1 MGPVSKTREQRTW
14 EASVSLRA
22 DGDGDGRTI
31 DGHAAVFD
39 KWAQI
44 GSVRWGWKE
53 RVKPGAFTKTIAEA
67 DVRMLHNHDSTL
79 LLARTKNGTLTLEE
93 DKIGLRS
100 VADPAKV
107 SYADDVVE
115 LIRRG
120 DIDGMSFGF
129 RVVKDEWR
137 ILADG
142 SEERDI
148 LEVALIEVS
157 PVTFPAYPQTSVGV
171 RASDVELLT
180 ARTGLEPT
188 DVRSFAESFR
198 NVDEDLYVDVINE
211 LRAGKPLS
219 RSTSEQLT
227 RVASVFEKLA
237 STQNS
242 EPDPAKP
249 DPAERGDTTSAGTTR
264 FELAQRRQQLLELQ
278 TA

>member
-1 MGPVSKTREQRTW
+1 MFAMSTKVREQRAW
-14 EASVSLRA
+14 EATVELRA
-22 DGDGDGRTI
+22 DGDGRTI

-39 KWAQI
+39 KWTQI

-53 RVKPGAFTKTIAEA
+53 RVKSGAFAKTIQEA
-67 DVRMLHNHDSTL
+67 DVRMLLNHDSTL
-79 LLARTKNGTLTLEE
+79 LLCRTKNGTLTLEE
-93 DKIGLRS
+93 DKIGLHS
-100 VADPAKV
+100 VGNPANV
-107 SYADDVVE
+107 SYADDGIE

-148 LEVALIEVS
+148 LEVQLIEVS

-180 ARTGLEPT
+180 ARSGLEA
-188 DVRSFAESFR
+188 DEVRSFAEQFR
-198 NVDEDLYVDVINE
+198 SVDEDLYVDVINE

-219 RSTSEQLT
+219 RSSCEQLG
-227 RVASVFEKLA
+227 RVANVFERLA
-237 STQNS
+237 RAS
-242 EPDPAKP
+242 EPDPTQP
-249 DPAERGDTTSAGTTR
+249 DPVIDEGTTEGGTTR
-264 FELAQRRQQLLELQ
+264 FELAKRRQQLLELE
-278 TA
+278 TV